1 MTLRLACGSTICSR
15 GEHEVSQ
22 NGSFLTDVAGPR
34 YYSWPT
40 GPGSVIGAPELFHS
54 ALRVRHRRLGGGT
67 LPVPALLYISGAP
80 DDDLQNSMRICK
92 TARNF
97 RDLARS

>member
-34 YYSWPT
+34 YYYWPNRARLL
-40 GPGSVIGAPELFHS
+40 IGAPELFHS
-54 ALRVRHRRLGGGT
+54 ALRARHRRLGGGT

-80 DDDLQNSMRICK
+80 DDDLQNSMKNLQNRPE
-92 TARNF
+92 F
-97 RDLARS
+97 S